1 MRQLTSLDN
10 QFLAFEDRHNFGHV
24 SGLAVIDPSTAPG
37 GSFGMQE
44 MCELLSQ
51 RLHLLPPF
59 RWRLA
64 MVPLGLNLPYWVDD
78 PEFDL
83 EYHVRELALP
93 EPGDDRQLAEQVA
106 RIHSRAL
113 DRSHPLWECYVIH
126 GLADGR
132 KALFTKTH
140 HAAVDGMSGAE
151 ILTVLLDSA
160 PADRELPAP
169 AVDSGPEH
177 VPGQLEML
185 ARGVAG
191 LPRER
196 LGALAGIPTMLSNL
210 DALPGVNTLPGSA
223 GLASLSRRVAGLLGR
238 NVDGGVLEAP
248 RKRAPRT
255 RFNGPISAH
264 RRVSF
269 GTLSLTDVKAVKNH
283 LGLTVNDVVI
293 ALCTGALRE
302 WLLEHDELPDEPLVA
317 MVPVSVRT
325 PEQVGTY
332 GNRVS
337 VITAPIPTDEPDPR
351 RRVELIHESMRSAKE
366 RHKAVPASILQDAT
380 RFIPPAL
387 FARASRVTLSLGARR
402 GTPMWNVVIS
412 NVPGS
417 PAPLYLGGAKLLSH
431 YPISAITDGAGL
443 NITVLSYLDRLDF
456 GIVADREQVGDA
468 WPMIDG
474 LRGALDELLALLPR
488 PRKPATHSTDGKAGA
503 TKQRPKARTQPKTR
517 PHK

>member
-24 SGLAVIDPSTAPG
+24 SGLAVVDPSSAPG
-37 GSFGMQE
+37 GTFGMQQ

-64 MVPLGLNLPYWVDD
+64 TVPLGLNLPYWVTDA
-78 PEFDL
+78 EFDL

-106 RIHSRAL
+106 RIHSRPL
-113 DRSHPLWECYVIH
+113 DRSHPLWECYVVH
-126 GLADGR
+126 GLAGGR

-151 ILTVLLDSA
+151 ILTVLLDVEPSG
-160 PADRELPAP
+160 RELPAAP
-169 AVDSGPEH
+169 RASSTERA
-177 VPGQLEML
+177 PGQLEML
-185 ARGVAG
+185 ARGLAD

-196 LGALAGIPTMLSNL
+196 LGALARLPAMLSNL
-210 DALPGVNTLPGSA
+210 DALPGLNQLPGS
-223 GLASLSRRVAGLLGR
+223 GGVASLSRRVAGIVR
-238 NVDGGVLEAP
+238 RSNDGGVLEAP
-248 RKRAPRT
+248 RERAPRT
-255 RFNGPISAH
+255 RFNGSISAH

-269 GTLSLTDVKAVKNH
+269 GTLSLSDVKAVKNH

-293 ALCTGALRE
+293 AICTGALRE
-302 WLLEHDELPDEPLVA
+302 WLLERDELPDRPLVA

-337 VITAPIPTDEPDPR
+337 VMTVPIPTNEPDPR
-351 RRVELIHESMRSAKE
+351 RRVERIHESMLSAKQ
-366 RHKAVPASILQDAT
+366 RHRAVPASILQDAT

-387 FARASRVTLSLGARR
+387 FARASRVTLSLGANR

-417 PAPLYLGGAKLLSH
+417 PAPLYLGGARLLSH
-431 YPISAITDGAGL
+431 YPVSAITDGAGL
-443 NITVLSYLDRLDF
+443 NITVLSYLDQLDF
-456 GIVADREQVGDA
+456 GIVADREQVSDA

-474 LRGALDELLALLPR
+474 LRRALDELVEMLPR
-488 PRKPATHSTDGKAGA
+488 ETVAG
-503 TKQRPKARTQPKTR
+503 
-517 PHK
+517 

>member
-24 SGLAVIDPSTAPG
+24 SGLAVIDPSSAPG
-37 GSFGMQE
+37 GRFGMQQ
-44 MCELLSQ
+44 MCDLLSQ

-64 MVPLGLNLPYWVDD
+64 EVPLGLNLPYWVDD

-93 EPGDDRQLAEQVA
+93 EPGDDRQLADQVA
-106 RIHSRAL
+106 RIHSRGL
-113 DRSHPLWECYVIH
+113 DRSRPLWECYVIH
-126 GLADGR
+126 GLAGGR

-151 ILTVLLDSA
+151 ILTVLLD
-160 PADRELPAP
+160 PAP
-169 AVDSGPEH
+169 DGREIPPAPEDSGSRR
-177 VPGQLEML
+177 VPSQLEML
-185 ARGVAG
+185 TRGLAG

-196 LGALAGIPTMLSNL
+196 LGALKGIPTMLSNL
-210 DALPGVNTLPGSA
+210 DAVPGVNLLPGTA
-223 GLASLSRRVAGLLGR
+223 NVASLSRRVAGLVRR
-238 NVDGGVLEAP
+238 NRDGGVLEAP
-248 RKRAPRT
+248 RERAPRT

-269 GTLSLTDVKAVKNH
+269 GTLSLSDVKAVKDH

-302 WLLEHDELPDEPLVA
+302 WLLERDELPDQPLVA

-325 PEQVGTY
+325 PEQFGTY

-337 VITAPIPTDEPDPR
+337 VMTAPIPTDEPDPR
-351 RRVELIHESMRSAKE
+351 RRVERIHESMRSAKE

-417 PAPLYLGGAKLLSH
+417 PAPLYLGGGTLLSH
-431 YPISAITDGAGL
+431 YPVSAITDGAGL
-443 NITVLSYLDRLDF
+443 NITVLSYLDQLDF
-456 GIVADREQVGDA
+456 GIVADREQVADA

-474 LRGALDELLALLPR
+474 LRSALDELLTLLPR
-488 PRKPATHSTDGKAGA
+488 TATPAATSTDGKTGA
-503 TKQRPKARTQPKTR
+503 TKQPQAARSRPKNR
-517 PHK
+517 PGN